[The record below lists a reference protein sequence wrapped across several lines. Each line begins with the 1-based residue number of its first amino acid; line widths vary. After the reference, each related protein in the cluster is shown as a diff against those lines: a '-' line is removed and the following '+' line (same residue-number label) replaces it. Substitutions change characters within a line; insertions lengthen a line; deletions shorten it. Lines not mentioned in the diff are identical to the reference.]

1 MATKDEQAP
10 LGELTGNVLFYSK
23 PEPLAKELHGNLGV
37 KRMDG
42 PFKFAKVGHAVP
54 LTVGEFPLSAV
65 TGPIIFVG
73 DEKLPIAV
81 MGLNAGENMFLRDDG
96 TFESGI
102 YIPAYIRRYPF
113 VFAHDQSQNQMVL
126 CIDRNAE
133 FIVEGGDMPF
143 FEANGEPSEY
153 TKNCIEFCNNFEVER
168 QRTVSFVQLLKDH
181 DLFETKK
188 ASFTPTNADGTAGE
202 PQIIA
207 EYFGVSE
214 EKLNALPSDKLTALR
229 DNGALGQIYAHL
241 LSLVGWD
248 RLVAVAMSRANGAAA
263 AANNA

>member
-1 MATKDEQAP
+1 
-10 LGELTGNVLFYSK
+10 
-23 PEPLAKELHGNLGV
+23 
-37 KRMDG
+37 
-42 PFKFAKVGHAVP
+42 
-54 LTVGEFPLSAV
+54 
-65 TGPIIFVG
+65 
-73 DEKLPIAV
+73 
-81 MGLNAGENMFLRDDG
+81 MGLNAGENMFLKGDG
-96 TFESGI
+96 TFEAGI
-102 YIPAYIRRYPF
+102 YVPAYIRRYPF
-113 VFAHDQSQNQMVL
+113 VFAHDQTQNQMVL

-168 QRTVSFVQLLKDH
+168 QRTVSFVQLLKDN

-188 ASFTPTNADGTAGE
+188 ATFTPTNPDGTAGE

-214 EKLNALPSDKLTALR
+214 EKLNGLSHAKLAELR

-248 RLVAVAMSRANGAAA
+248 RLVAVAMSRAAV
-263 AANNA
+263 AANA